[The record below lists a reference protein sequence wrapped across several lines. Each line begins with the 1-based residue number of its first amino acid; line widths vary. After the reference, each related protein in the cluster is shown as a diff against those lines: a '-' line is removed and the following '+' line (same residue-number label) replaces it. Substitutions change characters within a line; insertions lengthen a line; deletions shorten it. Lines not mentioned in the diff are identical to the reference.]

1 MSSSKQPRRR
11 FVIGLFLIA
20 AVVQVLYRPAQC
32 SSLIKY
38 LSTEYN
44 LSTIYS
50 IIERNQIANSTIHLR
65 SVTVFAPHNEAF
77 LKIIKQDNDDEY
89 LPCYHITNVPM
100 KLEQLGKSVFSELD
114 GNPPMWITKKSPE
127 EIYVNQAKVV
137 YHLANYEHNNTNGKP
152 QVLHVIDQ
160 VLQPLRMKKNSPQN
174 VYNPNAW
181 EFMENAEYLDLD
193 SYHTNTFLQ
202 RVQNLDKKSVFSNQG
217 GHTFFIPVDEVAN
230 YPKVRPE
237 KIDVKV
243 IDAHIVP
250 DNVLFLGPTNED
262 EQFKTLAFTDMLK
275 VFASLSKAEEGDKT
289 KYYVSSDT
297 VVGDGVHP
305 TGAVVAEIVK
315 ANIPV
320 RNGVVHLISRPLM
333 IVDNTVKQFI
343 EQSYKDREDSVLH
356 RFYEEIMNSG
366 GDFLEKLTA
375 MPNVTLFAPSNAAF
389 NDQSIQLYL
398 TNRTYIRSLL
408 DLHIVNRRLS
418 IDDIVAESIDKRF
431 QVPTEVPRKDLFFN
445 VVTSGKNRT
454 LTLEGGGV
462 NATVVQA
469 NLAAT
474 NGIIHIIDHVL
485 GIPSSTVDRKLAT
498 DPTLNETNY
507 LGQVSS
513 LNDQLGDV
521 QKRFTYFVP
530 RDFAWKRL
538 AIDNPS
544 VYKKLFMPEY
554 SNIARQILERHLIIA
569 DKVFTM
575 DDLKKDANNNYNL
588 SVRLPT
594 VRDVSMYIKVKDSVE
609 GYSIEWRNEWI
620 HVHRSDVRCTNG
632 IIHVIDK
639 VLIDENDIEVNGA
652 IATKSITALVLV
664 MAQCLVFYY
673 FN

>member
-1 MSSSKQPRRR
+1 MSSSQQPRRR

-44 LSTIYS
+44 LSNIYS
-50 IIERNQIANSTIHLR
+50 IIERNQIANTTIHLR

-77 LKIIKQDNDDEY
+77 LKITKQDNDDEY

-114 GNPPMWITKKSPE
+114 GNPPIWITKKSPE

-137 YHLANYEHNNTNGKP
+137 YSLANYEHNNTFGKP

-181 EFMENAEYLDLD
+181 EFMQNAEYLDLD

-202 RVQNLDKKSVFSNQG
+202 RVQNLDKKGVFSNQG

-230 YPKVRPE
+230 YPKVKPE

-275 VFASLSKAEEGDKT
+275 VFSSLSKAAEGDKT

-297 VVGDGVHP
+297 VVGDDVHP

-333 IVDNTVKQFI
+333 IVDNNVKQFI
-343 EQSYKDREDSVLH
+343 EQSYKDREDSALH

-389 NDQSIQLYL
+389 NDQSIQSYL
-398 TNRTYIRSLL
+398 LNRTYIRSLL

-418 IDDIVAESIDKRF
+418 IDDIVAESIDTV
-431 QVPTEVPRKDLFFN
+431 QTEVPRKDLFFN
-445 VVTSGKNRT
+445 VVTNGKNRT

-530 RDFAWKRL
+530 RDLAWRRL
-538 AIDNPS
+538 ATDNPS

-554 SNIARQILERHLIIA
+554 SQVARAILERHLIIA
-569 DKVFTM
+569 DKAFTM
-575 DDLKKDANNNYNL
+575 DDFRKEANNNNNL
-588 SVRLPT
+588 SVRLPV
-594 VRDVSMYIKVKDSVE
+594 VRDVSMYVKIKDSVE
-609 GYSIEWRNEWI
+609 GYSIEWRDEWI

-639 VLIDENDIEVNGA
+639 VLIDQNDIDGSGA
-652 IATKSITALVLV
+652 IATKSISALVLV